1 VRVTVEDGD
10 EEASMRGLENARARA
25 EAMKGSTG
33 SSSASRAR
41 MWAGLNRYPETEV
54 EHDRKVA
61 KKEQAVPRQQRRQS
75 D

>member
-1 VRVTVEDGD
+1 
-10 EEASMRGLENARARA
+10 MRGLENARARV
-25 EAMKGSTG
+25 EAKKGSTG

-54 EHDRKVA
+54 EDDRKVA
-61 KKEQAVPRQQRRQS
+61 KKEQQAVPRQQRRQS

>member
-1 VRVTVEDGD
+1 
-10 EEASMRGLENARARA
+10 MRGLENARARA

-41 MWAGLNRYPETEV
+41 MWAGLNRYPATEV
-54 EHDRKVA
+54 EHDGKAA
-61 KKEQAVPRQQRRQS
+61 KKEQQAVPRQQRRQP